1 MKHLGTIV
9 NKNEFDT
16 QGPIDK
22 LVHLTE
28 NVDPVVQRKAEK
40 YARGAFAGMDLSSLF
55 RPE

>member
-9 NKNEFDT
+9 NKNELDT